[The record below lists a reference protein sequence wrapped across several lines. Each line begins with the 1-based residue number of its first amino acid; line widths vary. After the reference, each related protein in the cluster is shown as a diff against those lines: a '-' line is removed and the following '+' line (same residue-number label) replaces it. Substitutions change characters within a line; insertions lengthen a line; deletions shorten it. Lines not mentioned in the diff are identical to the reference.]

1 MPPNRDVP
9 AGRMARQTPLP
20 PCFRCFA
27 GPCYRIVLHRGN
39 DDMIAFP
46 KQTANDKIETVCYTG
61 RENRIFFTVKM
72 EQSAKTAPCFIHF
85 FPQIISG
92 FIAAASHVT
101 AYVGDKIT
109 HGLAD
114 AGSLGKRCTPI
125 IQIYFSHHSSLSFA
139 DSMTETDRFSAFVCR
154 PLKHG
159 SFYLNYMPAS
169 FSCTI
174 HNPYRLMSRI
184 FLPYTMRQNFVRS
197 PSDKKRQKIAAF
209 DTGIQSFYVLKTPD
223 S

>member
-9 AGRMARQTPLP
+9 AVAWRDRHLCP

-27 GPCYRIVLHRGN
+27 GPCYRIVFHRGN

-61 RENRIFFTVKM
+61 CENRIFFTVKM

-92 FIAAASHVT
+92 LVAAASHVT
-101 AYVGDKIT
+101 AYIGDKIT
-109 HGLAD
+109 HSLAD
-114 AGSLGKRCTPI
+114 AGSLGEKMYSHYPDI
-125 IQIYFSHHSSLSFA
+125 LFSSFFSFFRRQHDRDRPVFCLCLSA
-139 DSMTETDRFSAFVCR
+139 AKT
-154 PLKHG
+154 
-159 SFYLNYMPAS
+159 
-169 FSCTI
+169 
-174 HNPYRLMSRI
+174 RI
-184 FLPYTMRQNFVRS
+184 FL
-197 PSDKKRQKIAAF
+197 
-209 DTGIQSFYVLKTPD
+209 LKLYARLFFLYN